1 MLLGGLLEQLKLSF
15 FDIETGWGGEID
27 MKKVQVYQVDAF
39 TSEAFGGNAA
49 GVVPNADG
57 LSEIEMQK
65 IARELN
71 QSETAFVLKTDR
83 EDADVK
89 IRYFTP
95 SSEIDF
101 CGHATVG
108 LSWVLATEYGWKDNA
123 SEIRLETNIGVVPV
137 KWTQG
142 DGKVESVVMTQVA
155 PKLKE
160 INVDASIISRLV
172 GVAADDIDNRY
183 PIKLAYTGNW
193 HLLVPIK
200 TKHAVDGALPLLDE
214 LAAFNR
220 EYQASTT
227 HLFTFD
233 SDTNATLYTRDF
245 APAVGI
251 PEDPVTGSANGAL
264 AGYLALEKII
274 EAVNYKIDQGHSVG
288 RPGSLE
294 ITVHYEEGNP
304 IISVGGQAV
313 TVFSGIL
320 SF

>member
-1 MLLGGLLEQLKLSF
+1 
-15 FDIETGWGGEID
+15 

-39 TSEAFGGNAA
+39 TNQAFGGNAA

-57 LSEIEMQK
+57 LSEMEMQK

-101 CGHATVG
+101 CGHATIG
-108 LSWVLATEYGWKDNA
+108 LSWILATEYGWKDSA
-123 SEIRLETNIGVVPV
+123 KEIRLETNVGVVPV
-137 KWTQG
+137 KWTLLE
-142 DGKVESVVMTQVA
+142 DNLESVIMTQVA
-155 PKLKE
+155 PRVKA
-160 INVDASIISRLV
+160 INVDVSFISRLI
-172 GVAADDIDNRY
+172 GVAYEDIDNRY

-200 TKHAVDGALPLLDE
+200 TKQAVDAALPLLDE
-214 LAAFNR
+214 LGAFNR
-220 EYQASTT
+220 EHQASTT

-233 SDTNATLYTRDF
+233 SDTDAKLYTRDF

-251 PEDPVTGSANGAL
+251 AEDPVTGSANGAL
-264 AGYLALEKII
+264 AGYLALEKIVEI
-274 EAVNYKIDQGHSVG
+274 EKYKIDQGHSVG

-294 ITVHYEEGNP
+294 ITVQYNESSP
-304 IISVGGQAV
+304 IISVGGKAV
-313 TVFSGIL
+313 PVLSGIL

>member
-1 MLLGGLLEQLKLSF
+1 
-15 FDIETGWGGEID
+15 

-39 TSEAFGGNAA
+39 TNEAFGGNAA

-71 QSETAFVLKTDR
+71 QSETAFILKTER

-108 LSWVLATEYGWKDNA
+108 LSWILATEYDWKNKA
-123 SEIRLETNIGVVPV
+123 KEIRLETNIGVVPV
-137 KWTQG
+137 KWSLK
-142 DGKVESVVMTQVA
+142 DGKLESVIMTQVA
-155 PKLKE
+155 PTVKE
-160 INVDASIISRLV
+160 VDVDDSFISRLI

-200 TKHAVDGALPLLDE
+200 TKQAVDAALPLLEE
-214 LAAFNR
+214 LGAFNR
-220 EYQASTT
+220 ELQTSTT

-233 SDTNATLYTRDF
+233 SGTDAKLYTRDF

-264 AGYLALEKII
+264 AGYLALEKIV
-274 EAVNYKIDQGHSVG
+274 ELETYKIDQGHSVG

-294 ITVHYEEGNP
+294 ITVRDEEGNP

-313 TVFSGIL
+313 TVFSGIF